1 MGKIKSLRS
10 DILRT
15 PEVKLLIKS
24 TDDPRVR
31 YLIAMLAAY
40 GKRITEVL
48 MVKVKDITIDD
59 TEKFIVTRFYILK
72 SRPKAGI
79 MKVRH
84 KRLAIDHWTARFI
97 LPFIQGRDPEG
108 HVLPSYGPSGHV
120 HRKTAWLWLKMLDP
134 DIWPHLF
141 RHSLATM
148 MAEQGAT
155 AFELKAFFDWDDIR
169 TAMRYVRE
177 TEALSEKWAKRKF

>member
-15 PEVKLLIKS
+15 PEVKLLVKS

-40 GKRITEVL
+40 GKRITEIICL
-48 MVKVKDITIDD
+48 KVGDITIDD
-59 TEKFIVTRFYILK
+59 TEQFIVTRFHVLK
-72 SRPKAGI
+72 SKPRGGVIKI
-79 MKVRH
+79 RL

-97 LPFIQGRDPEG
+97 LPFIHGRDPEG
-108 HVLPSYGPSGHV
+108 YVLPSYGKTGHITRV
-120 HRKTAWLWLKMLDP
+120 TAWMWLKKLDG

-155 AFELKAFFDWDDIR
+155 AFELKGFFDWDDIR
-169 TAMRYVRE
+169 QAVVYVRE
-177 TEALSEKWAKRKF
+177 TDALSEKWARRKF